1 MPTTTRSNLV
11 IPEILAD
18 AVAAGWPNR
27 IALYG
32 SAAVVESSTL
42 PESARGGDTLK
53 VPLFGSIGEFDDVAE
68 GVALTPATLTM
79 TSETS
84 TVQRAGKAVEMTTWA
99 QMAAMYADPY
109 AEASR
114 QIIEGARRKF
124 DSALISKAAAPGT
137 GGMGAIDHD
146 ASTATISYDAIVDA
160 LYKWGDDNNDVAAFV
175 VHSKIARDLRKVKD
189 SNGLPLFA
197 DPQGGGLPSVLG
209 LPLIVSDRV
218 PVITGS
224 PVKYVSLLIKRGA
237 LALWYNRVPTI
248 ETDRDI
254 LADSTILATNIY
266 YVAHRYGRL
275 PNSDKAGV
283 VRLITQ

>member
-1 MPTTTRSNLV
+1 MPVTTRSNLV
-11 IPEILAD
+11 IPEMLAD
-18 AVAAGWPNR
+18 AVAAGWPDR
-27 IALYG
+27 IALFG
-32 SAAVVESSTL
+32 TGAAVESASL
-42 PESARGGDTLK
+42 PEPARGGDVVK
-53 VPLFGSIGEFDDVAE
+53 VPLFGSIGEFEDVAE
-68 GVALTPATLTM
+68 GVALTPASLTM

-124 DSALISKAAAPGT
+124 DSALVARAGAT
-137 GGMGAIDHD
+137 GAGQIEVDR
-146 ASTATISYDAIVDA
+146 STATISYDAIVDGLQA
-160 LYKWGDDNNDVAAFV
+160 WGDESQNVAAFV
-175 VHSKIARDLRKVKD
+175 VHSKVAGDLRKIKD

-197 DPQGGGLPSVLG
+197 DAQQGGLPSVLG
-209 LPLIVSDRV
+209 LPLIISDRA
-218 PVITGS
+218 PVITGT
-224 PVKYVSLLIKRGA
+224 PVRYVSLLIKRGA

-254 LADSTILATNIY
+254 LADTTILATNVY
-266 YVAHRYGRL
+266 YVAHRYSRL
-275 PNSDKAGV
+275 PNSTKAGV